1 MGEPSKCWGHR
12 ERERNH
18 LINNALTSPLFSLN
32 DLQRVLIK
40 RGPVSEETSLRELEK
55 SFASNSEWKVIKDG
69 GVVSLPVEE
78 FRMINPPRPDKEG
91 KIDYGRRVE
100 GAGRKIEHYPPAQ
113 TIENMNL
120 QIVSKY
126 NEELDQAEAAGK
138 SQSQAEDDAYN
149 KAVRLPEL
157 CAVQKWQDTQA
168 EIKVKKALENLMKA
182 GAKLNHKT
190 ILKDAASRGLY
201 YLFEG

>member
-1 MGEPSKCWGHR
+1 M
-12 ERERNH
+12 
-18 LINNALTSPLFSLN
+18 LTSPLYSLN

-55 SFASNSEWKVIKDG
+55 SFLSTPEWKVIKNG

-78 FRMINPPRPDKEG
+78 FRMIHPPQPDKEG

-126 NEELDQAEAAGK
+126 NKDLDLARARNKDVAYAE
-138 SQSQAEDDAYN
+138 N
-149 KAVRLPEL
+149 K
-157 CAVQKWQDTQA
+157 
-168 EIKVKKALENLMKA
+168 
-182 GAKLNHKT
+182 
-190 ILKDAASRGLY
+190 
-201 YLFEG
+201 